1 MARGTKKE
9 ETKATANYRE
19 FDLTGSNASNDFKG
33 RLYLDG
39 SGSEKGTRYGLGI
52 TLNGITIKGAKLW
65 VPKDEDKDCSIM
77 WPEYKDKD
85 GKYQPYILILGENDR
100 KDITEIANKLAELI
114 G

>member
-9 ETKATANYRE
+9 ETKATVNYKE
-19 FDLTGSNASNDFKG
+19 YDLTGSNQNDFKG

-39 SGSEKGTRYGLGI
+39 TASGKGTRYGLGVTI
-52 TLNGITIKGAKLW
+52 NGITIKGAKLW
-65 VPKDEDKDCSIM
+65 VPNDENKDCSIM

-85 GKYQPYILILGENDR
+85 GKYQPYIIILEEKDR
-100 KDITEIANKLAELI
+100 KDVTEIANKLAELI

>member
-9 ETKATANYRE
+9 ETKATNYKE
-19 FDLTGSNASNDFKG
+19 YDITGSNASNDFKG

-39 SGSEKGTRYGLGI
+39 FESDKGTRYGLGI

-65 VPKDEDKDCSIM
+65 VPKDENKDCSIM

-100 KDITEIANKLAELI
+100 KDVTEIANKLAELI